1 MAQAGRV
8 TVTEPFKA
16 SWLPRLTANIQ
27 GGWEEARR
35 AGPWPGVAAPRQRQW
50 GSEARFL
57 FRRSR
62 SEAAAAAATGN
73 DRDSSAPQ
81 SRGRPCRCCP
91 ARSGVSG
98 VAATVTGVRHI
109 WKARDEL

>member
-73 DRDSSAPQ
+73 DRDSSAPSSVPRAAVPVLPGQ
-81 SRGRPCRCCP
+81 VRGQWGR
-91 ARSGVSG
+91 GD
-98 VAATVTGVRHI
+98 
-109 WKARDEL
+109 RDWGTPHLEGPG